1 MKNLVIALAA
11 VIGTAFASNAQD
23 VNNNKVVKKK
33 PQVVHVNERIHRDNV
48 LVREAHPVKA
58 NVEDKRHLH
67 TPNGKPYKSAHK
79 HEVKHRQRHHVH
91 AKKAVK

>member
-11 VIGTAFASNAQD
+11 VIGTAFVSNAQD
-23 VNNNKVVKKK
+23 VNESKVVKKK
-33 PQVVHVNERIHRDNV
+33 PQVVHINQRIDRDNV
-48 LVREAHPVKA
+48 LVREAHPIKA

-67 TPNGKPYKSAHK
+67 TPDGKPYKKVHK
-79 HEVKHRQRHHVH
+79 HEVKHRQRHQVH